1 MGMQVVSTV
10 LPYVQIALAV
20 LLGAFILLQQRGA
33 STGGA
38 FGGGD
43 GFGYN
48 TRRGAE
54 KMLFN
59 ATIVVGV
66 LFVTSSL
73 IALIIK

>member
-1 MGMQVVSTV
+1 MQVVSTV
-10 LPYVQIALAV
+10 LPYVQIALAA
-20 LLGAFILLQQRGA
+20 LLTGFILLQQRGA
-33 STGGA
+33 SLGGA

-54 KMLFN
+54 KVLFN
-59 ATIVVGV
+59 ATIAVAVF
-66 LFVTSSL
+66 FVASTL